1 MLRKLTVFLCVLA
14 LFLSFSSI
22 AGADVIKLKL
32 ANYFP
37 PVHMNSVMLGKWAD
51 ELNKKLAGKVEIT
64 QYTGGTLLTAPKIAP
79 GVLTGIAD
87 IGFSHCSYTRGRF
100 PVMEIM
106 ELPIGFP
113 SPWIA
118 GHVSNDFYDKFKPK
132 EWDAF
137 HPIMFSTSPVNV
149 LQSLNK
155 PVKALEDIKGMK
167 LRGPGRI
174 GDIARALGAVPMP
187 IEIVDTYEALRRG
200 VVEGNFGPLEQLKGF
215 KIGEVEKYVTA
226 SWKIGSVFSFYVIMN
241 KNKWNSLPADVQ
253 KIITDYSKGE
263 FLDQWLVEWN
273 RIDIEGGD
281 WFKKQGGQIIPISD
295 AESARWVKAA
305 QPVIADFKKDMTA
318 KGYKAAEVDAWIS
331 FIKERIEYWKAQE
344 KAKKIPTAYQY

>member
-1 MLRKLTVFLCVLA
+1 
-14 LFLSFSSI
+14 
-22 AGADVIKLKL
+22 
-32 ANYFP
+32 
-37 PVHMNSVMLGKWAD
+37 
-51 ELNKKLAGKVEIT
+51 
-64 QYTGGTLLTAPKIAP
+64 
-79 GVLTGIAD
+79 
-87 IGFSHCSYTRGRF
+87 
-100 PVMEIM
+100 
-106 ELPIGFP
+106 
-113 SPWIA
+113 
-118 GHVSNDFYDKFKPK
+118 
-132 EWDAF
+132 
-137 HPIMFSTSPVNV
+137 
-149 LQSLNK
+149 
-155 PVKALEDIKGMK
+155 
-167 LRGPGRI
+167 
-174 GDIARALGAVPMP
+174 
-187 IEIVDTYEALRRG
+187 
-200 VVEGNFGPLEQLKGF
+200 
-215 KIGEVEKYVTA
+215 
-226 SWKIGSVFSFYVIMN
+226 MN